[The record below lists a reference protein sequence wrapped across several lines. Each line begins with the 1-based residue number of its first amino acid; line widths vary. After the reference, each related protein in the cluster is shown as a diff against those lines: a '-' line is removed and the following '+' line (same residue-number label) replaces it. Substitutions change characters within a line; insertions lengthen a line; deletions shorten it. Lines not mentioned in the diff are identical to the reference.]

1 MARAIEVSI
10 KVRLAFIFL
19 EERVFPH
26 EFVVSKLGVPSFEQ
40 AKEHT
45 LLRLVFAH
53 RRQEI
58 VGEYSCADFG
68 FKDIHVIYSA
78 SQR

>member
-1 MARAIEVSI
+1 VARAIEVSI
-10 KVRLAFIFL
+10 KVRLAFFL
-19 EERVFPH
+19 KERVFSL
-26 EFVVSKLGVPSFEQ
+26 EFILDKLGVPGFEQ

-45 LLRLVFAH
+45 LLRLVFAD

-58 VGEYSCADFG
+58 VADYSCADFW
-68 FKDIHVIYSA
+68 FKDIHVIHSA